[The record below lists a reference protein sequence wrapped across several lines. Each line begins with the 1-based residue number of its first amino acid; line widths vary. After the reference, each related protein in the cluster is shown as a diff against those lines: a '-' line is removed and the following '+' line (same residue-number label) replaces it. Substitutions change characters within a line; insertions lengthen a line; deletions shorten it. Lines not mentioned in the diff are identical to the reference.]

1 MGRVVHF
8 EIHADDTA
16 RAVKFYE
23 DAFSWKI
30 SKWDSPAEYYVVS
43 TGDAKEPGIDGG
55 IMKRMGPP
63 PAAGQAVN
71 SYICTIN
78 VDSLDDSTKKVESLG
93 SKNVV
98 PKMAVAGIGWLCYCT
113 DSEGNI
119 FGMMQMDPNAK

>member
-1 MGRVVHF
+1 MV
-8 EIHADDTA
+8 T
-16 RAVKFYE
+16 
-23 DAFSWKI
+23 
-30 SKWDSPAEYYVVS
+30 

-98 PKMAVAGIGWLCYCT
+98 PKMAIPGIGWLCYCT

-119 FGMMQMDPNAK
+119 FGMMQIDSNAK